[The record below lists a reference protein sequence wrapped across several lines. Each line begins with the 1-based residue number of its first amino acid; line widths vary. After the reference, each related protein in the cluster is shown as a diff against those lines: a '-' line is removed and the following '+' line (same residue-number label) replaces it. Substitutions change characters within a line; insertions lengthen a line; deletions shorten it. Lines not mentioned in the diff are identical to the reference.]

1 MPAAGFDPAYIPGI
15 TAPRPDEPKEAT
27 EPSPEDAVPDEAAKA
42 ADVVDAVDAVEDE
55 QAESADAAEEDD
67 TAEAEATE
75 AEDGDADEEEA
86 DGPVFKAS
94 DHRGSISAGRRG
106 VTLLLDGETAEFDWS
121 EIGAVEIDTPRFGR
135 RFSVTVYTTA
145 RRWYSADVGA
155 TSRKALKEWTAE
167 LDAVLDTYFEDA
179 KPEDTKPEDAKAKGA
194 KAKDEDAKPEK
205 AEPEDTKPRD
215 AKAKDSKPVKAAKAE
230 PEDAE
235 SSDTESSDTES

>member
-145 RRWYSADVGA
+145 RRWYSADVA
-155 TSRKALKEWTAE
+155 ASSRKALKEWTAE

-179 KPEDTKPEDAKAKGA
+179 KPENAKAKA
-194 KAKDEDAKPEK
+194 KAENAKPEK
-205 AEPEDTKPRD
+205 AEPEDTKPED
-215 AKAKDSKPVKAAKAE
+215 TKAKDTKPEKAE
-230 PEDAE
+230 PKDTG
-235 SSDTESSDTES
+235 SSNTES